1 MKNPNLWQVS
11 EVTISY
17 RNKLQPA
24 DRPKITSSRDAVDIL
39 RTNWS
44 DDIELCET
52 FNVLFIN
59 RANQVIGLFTASKG
73 GVDAT
78 VVDARL
84 IFSAALKALASGVIL
99 SHNHPS
105 GNLTPSQQDIKLTK
119 NLKTAGEVLN
129 ITVLDHVIISQYGY
143 YSFADEG
150 AL

>member
-1 MKNPNLWQVS
+1 MKNPSLWQGS
-11 EVTISY
+11 EVSISY
-17 RNKLQPA
+17 RNKVQPE
-24 DRPKITSSRDAVDIL
+24 DRLKVTSSLDAVHIF

-52 FNVLFIN
+52 FNVLFLN
-59 RANQVIGLFTASKG
+59 RANQVIGLYTASKG

-99 SHNHPS
+99 AHNHPS
-105 GNLTPSQQDIKLTK
+105 GNLTPSPHDIKLTQS
-119 NLKTAGEVLN
+119 LKSAGEVLS
-129 ITVLDHVIISQYGY
+129 IPVLDHVIITEYSH